1 MKTRFNNKDNLKIK
15 EPDQKND
22 QASLFLFKSSQ
33 LAWTD
38 DALMYC
44 IFF

>member
-15 EPDQKND
+15 QPDKKND
-22 QASLFLFKSSQ
+22 QAALFLYHASQ
-33 LAWTD
+33 SVWTD
-38 DALMYC
+38 DVLMYC